1 MCTGCNNSLQ
11 PVENRTDAA
20 DNGRKGKDMI
30 RSADILDAIFFGGEK
45 RNQPQYEDMFEE
57 KNKRSYKTIGH
68 ILCAAGISLMILVVA
83 ACLSLIV
90 PRLAGYEGYVVVS
103 GSMEPTI
110 PVGSLIYSKK
120 IDPAILQTGDVI
132 VFIDEARGTTP
143 ITHRVV
149 TNDPANGTIT
159 TKGDANE
166 SVDINPVTYDSV
178 VGKVAAH
185 VPRIGVT
192 VGMFTTVLGK
202 IIAVFMLIEGWLLN
216 EIGRRMKL
224 RR

>member
-1 MCTGCNNSLQ
+1 
-11 PVENRTDAA
+11 
-20 DNGRKGKDMI
+20 
-30 RSADILDAIFFGGEK
+30 
-45 RNQPQYEDMFEE
+45 MFEE

-83 ACLSLIV
+83 ACLSLII

-120 IDPAILQTGDVI
+120 IDPEALRVGDVI

-149 TNDPANGTIT
+149 TNDTANGTIT

-166 SVDINPVTYDSV
+166 NVDINPVTYDSV

-185 VPRIGVT
+185 VPRIGFT

-202 IIAVFMLIEGWLLN
+202 IIAVLMLIEGWLLN
-216 EIGRRMKL
+216 EIGRRLKQ
-224 RR
+224 